1 MIMSQVNATVSHEIR
16 NPTNSISCQNAAIK
30 MLLERVDDI
39 IKRLE
44 STDAINNLNKIVE
57 QFKRIHRKIGQALLI
72 NISSERLISF
82 LIEDF
87 LDLGLVRSGNFRSV
101 DKTFALQQP
110 IKEVIDILSFKAQHK
125 SIKINTHYTGVDPE
139 KKVRCDERRLM
150 QVLLN
155 LLSNALKFT
164 PADGRIEIS
173 ARIVRDRGSVDIYSE
188 E

>member
-1 MIMSQVNATVSHEIR
+1 M
-16 NPTNSISCQNAAIK
+16 
-30 MLLERVDDI
+30 
-39 IKRLE
+39 
-44 STDAINNLNKIVE
+44 
-57 QFKRIHRKIGQALLI
+57 KRIHRKIGQALLI

-87 LDLGLVRSGNFRSV
+87 LDIGLVRSGNFRRV

-125 SIKINTHYTGVDPE
+125 SITINTHYLGLSPD
-139 KKVRCDERRLM
+139 KMVRCDERRLM

-155 LLSNALKFT
+155 ILSNALKFT
-164 PADGRIEIS
+164 PADGRIEIRI
-173 ARIVRDRGSVDIYSE
+173 RIVHGKGSSSMLSE